1 MGKLI
6 IDLGHGG
13 SDPGAIGPSKVC
25 EADVVLNIGCEIE
38 NNLKD
43 YDLDYKFTR
52 ISDKFISLTERA
64 NVANKF
70 GANYFVSIHINST
83 TDKNVRGVEVWQYD
97 ADSKRLNDFSKGI
110 CNDISKFL
118 NIRNRGV
125 KYNKNFTVLKN
136 TKMPA
141 CLIEVDFISNIDAEK
156 DLKDSAK
163 IKAIAKVITDNLVDL
178 YDLQKIEQ
186 ENLYYKVCIGAFRDK
201 SNAINQV
208 KEAKNKG
215 FMDAYIM

>member
-1 MGKLI
+1 MGKLV

-13 SDPGAIGPSKVC
+13 QDPGAIGPSKVC
-25 EADVVLNIGCEIE
+25 EADVVLSIGCSIE
-38 NNLKD
+38 NNLNG

-64 NVANKF
+64 SIANSF
-70 GANYFVSIHINST
+70 GASYFVSIHINST
-83 TDKNVRGVEVWQYD
+83 TDKSVRGVEVWQYD
-97 ADSKRLNDFSKGI
+97 ADSKRLNDFSKGV
-110 CNDISKFL
+110 CNDISKVL
-118 NIRNRGV
+118 DIRNRGV

-141 CLIEVDFISNIDAEK
+141 CLIEVDFISNMDAER
-156 DLKDSAK
+156 DLKDRDK

-178 YDLQKIEQ
+178 YNLQKVE
-186 ENLYYKVCIGAFRDK
+186 EDNLYKVCIGAFRDRN
-201 SNAINQV
+201 NAINQV

-215 FMDAYIM
+215 FTEVYII

>member
-13 SDPGAIGPSKVC
+13 QDPGAIGSSKVC
-25 EADVVLNIGCEIE
+25 EADVVLSIGCEIE
-38 NNLKD
+38 NNLKK

-64 NVANKF
+64 SMANSF
-70 GANYFVSIHINST
+70 RANYFVSIHINST
-83 TDKNVRGVEVWQYD
+83 TDKSVRGVEVWQYD
-97 ADSKRLNDFSKGI
+97 ADSRRLNDFSK
-110 CNDISKFL
+110 CVCDDISKVL

-141 CLIEVDFISNIDAEK
+141 CLIEVDFISNIDAER
-156 DLKDSAK
+156 DLKDSTKIKEIAK
-163 IKAIAKVITDNLVDL
+163 IITDNLVDL
-178 YDLQKIEQ
+178 YDLQKMNED
-186 ENLYYKVCIGAFRDK
+186 NLYKVCIGAFRDK
-201 SNAINQV
+201 NNAVNQV
-208 KEAKNKG
+208 KVAKNKG
-215 FMDAYIM
+215 FTDAYII

>member
-6 IDLGHGG
+6 IDLGHGAH
-13 SDPGAIGPSKVC
+13 DPGAIGPSGIC
-25 EADVVLNIGCEIE
+25 EADVVLSIGYEIE
-38 NNLKD
+38 SNLKE

-64 NVANKF
+64 SIANSF

-83 TDKNVRGVEVWQYD
+83 TDKSVRGVEVWQYD
-97 ADSKRLNDFSKGI
+97 ADSKRLNDFSKGV
-110 CNDISKFL
+110 CEDISKFL

-141 CLIEVDFISNIDAEK
+141 CLIEIDFISNMDAER

-163 IKAIAKVITDNLVDL
+163 IKNIAKVITDNLVDL
-178 YDLQKIEQ
+178 YDLQKIENN
-186 ENLYYKVCIGAFRDK
+186 NLYKVCIGAFRDK
-201 SNAINQV
+201 NNAINQV

-215 FMDAYIM
+215 FKDTYVI